1 MIKHFDML
9 IEKSTE
15 KIDFNHANMS
25 KKRIRI
31 RTFQAV
37 EFSYFLQYI
46 CQSYIDKF
54 VFSKTAEK
62 STTD

>member
-9 IEKSTE
+9 IEYQQRKLISITLTCQKSVYVYA
-15 KIDFNHANMS
+15 HS
-25 KKRIRI
+25 KLSSFRIFYSTYVNR
-31 RTFQAV
+31 
-37 EFSYFLQYI
+37 
-46 CQSYIDKF
+46 IDKF